1 MHYKTIRIEGFE
13 IHRLLSQCLKEGI
26 GLRNIRILSD
36 CEFTADVNGK
46 DWLRLT
52 RMAGSKYRLTVTREK
67 GLKPLLIQMLSNRS
81 AVAGVILFIIIL
93 FLQTSFISEIRVYG
107 YESLTERE
115 ILEHL
120 KDAGLYVGCSRFVD
134 PDRVEIEMY
143 RKLGILSWIG
153 ITFKGGLAEV
163 TVVEGTEP
171 IEEVDESQ
179 PCHIIAVKEGYIE
192 KVIAKEGKGEVE
204 KGDFVHVGDV
214 LISGILEIED
224 KTYSLDP
231 ESKVYRYV
239 HADGEVYA
247 KTVYR
252 FICYQD
258 VYKLEKRKTGKSIPG
273 IRLTIGDRTLSTS
286 GFITPFETS
295 VYEEK
300 KLIDILWPVPLE
312 LAVNRVSELE
322 LYRGKRTGEEV
333 EKQAKR
339 QARQLIQENVPQS
352 AQIIN
357 KSLKFLP
364 EENIIKVTIMVEAL
378 EQIGEKKPFI
388 PRDVPRDQS
397 NDQQK
402 IQ

>member
-1 MHYKTIRIEGFE
+1 
-13 IHRLLSQCLKEGI
+13 
-26 GLRNIRILSD
+26 
-36 CEFTADVNGK
+36 
-46 DWLRLT
+46 
-52 RMAGSKYRLTVTREK
+52 
-67 GLKPLLIQMLSNRS
+67 
-81 AVAGVILFIIIL
+81 
-93 FLQTSFISEIRVYG
+93 
-107 YESLTERE
+107 
-115 ILEHL
+115 
-120 KDAGLYVGCSRFVD
+120 
-134 PDRVEIEMY
+134 
-143 RKLGILSWIG
+143 
-153 ITFKGGLAEV
+153 
-163 TVVEGTEP
+163 
-171 IEEVDESQ
+171 
-179 PCHIIAVKEGYIE
+179 
-192 KVIAKEGKGEVE
+192 
-204 KGDFVHVGDV
+204 
-214 LISGILEIED
+214 
-224 KTYSLDP
+224 
-231 ESKVYRYV
+231 
-239 HADGEVYA
+239 
-247 KTVYR
+247 
-252 FICYQD
+252 
-258 VYKLEKRKTGKSIPG
+258 LEKRKTGKSIPG